1 MRIKRSRYSIIKISI
16 LRQNGGYEMDNNYD
30 EVEYQVDNQEME
42 KPAVSN
48 IRAYIMMVCGMFS
61 WPLVFYMLSEQFK
74 VSRTIDYKELLTNP
88 QAVPAISYGVLYYV
102 ATGLFWSMVVAGLVL
117 WGVEIYKIHNSG
129 RKVVGIVLFY
139 LLPNPVYFIWRA
151 HVLDKKK
158 LVEIIYV
165 VISAI
170 LILCLITYYMI
181 NYIPIYQEVMSA
193 YGM

>member
-1 MRIKRSRYSIIKISI
+1 
-16 LRQNGGYEMDNNYD
+16 
-30 EVEYQVDNQEME
+30 
-42 KPAVSN
+42 
-48 IRAYIMMVCGMFS
+48 MMVCGMFS

-139 LLPNPVYFIWRA
+139 LLLNPVYFIWRA

-170 LILCLITYYMI
+170 LILCLITYYII
-181 NYIPIYQEVMSA
+181 NYIPIYQQIMSA
-193 YGM
+193 SGM